1 MGEKKANESN
11 EAEFLVRRME
21 ERDLEE
27 VAEIEKGIFTQ
38 PWTRDGFYSS
48 MISKDTIYL
57 VVENNAIDNDK
68 KENVGRICGYC
79 GLLQALDEADITNV
93 AVRESARGKKIGYR
107 MLTELMRLGEER
119 GITAFTLE
127 VRKSNAPAL
136 ALYEKL
142 GFETAGIRKNF
153 YDFPK
158 EDAVIMW
165 KYRKEE

>member
-1 MGEKKANESN
+1 
-11 EAEFLVRRME
+11 ME
-21 ERDLEE
+21 EIKIRPMEKRDLEA
-27 VAEIEKGIFTQ
+27 VAEIEKSIFSQ

-48 MISKDTIYL
+48 MVSKDTIYL
-57 VVENNAIDNDK
+57 VVE
-68 KENVGRICGYC
+68 KEEEICGYC

-93 AVRESARGKKIGYR
+93 AVKETARGGGIAYR
-107 MLTELMRLGEER
+107 MLTELMRLGEEK

-142 GFETAGIRKNF
+142 GFEVAGIRKNF

-165 KYRKEE
+165 KYKKED